1 LAVEGQIQGGF
12 VQGLGYA
19 LWEELIRDTGRLSNP
34 NMMDYKI
41 PGTLD
46 VPLAIEPIIVEE
58 REASGPFAPRGSANR
73 GSSPWLRRSRMPLQ
87 RRLEFAFGNCRSR
100 PSACLV
106 RLRVAALMKSR
117 SEVTG
122 EDSNV
127 AEIDAP

>member
-1 LAVEGQIQGGF
+1 MVVIARAVGFIKQQFYESICMIRSSIGVTERVAEGAAIGG
-12 VQGLGYA
+12 
-19 LWEELIRDTGRLSNP
+19 
-34 NMMDYKI
+34 
-41 PGTLD
+41 
-46 VPLAIEPIIVEE
+46 VEVN
-58 REASGPFAPRGSANR
+58 SANR
-73 GSSPWLRRSRMPLQ
+73 GSSPWLRRSRMPLR

-106 RLRVAALMKSR
+106 RLRAAGLMKSR